1 MNAENNVIETDVL
14 VIGGGM
20 AGCFAAIKAKGK
32 GVDVTLVDKGY
43 VSRSGQSPFA
53 GVFSAFNPESGNDL
67 DACMAHINKGGEY
80 VNNRD
85 WTEIVFK
92 ESLNRYEDLREWGLK
107 EQEMT
112 RPQGMPNRPRP
123 AMPPCDMK
131 HLGWR
136 KSATLL
142 RKQCKEIGVNIM
154 DRIMVTDLINQ
165 DGRISG
171 AMGISIEK
179 DDFYIFKAGAVVLCT
194 GAGGFRPPGWPIS
207 ELTADGHIMAYKIG
221 APITGKEFVDPHS
234 TSLEFPAHFGHI
246 MTKEGP
252 RHGTRYNALGEEL
265 QNLGGLFINLEFM
278 AHEGKAPITQKFPDG
293 GQLTKVGGAASGMS
307 AHCTEGLWPE
317 GTDCSTE
324 IPGLYAAGDALGR
337 MQLGATYCRTGLALA
352 GAAVSGALAGESAGE
367 FAKANG
373 DVKIDMDQVGK
384 IKADNFSP
392 LERKGGFSPRWV
404 TQQLQNIMIPY
415 FIMYIKKEDRMK
427 AALSLVE
434 FLRDHLSPKL
444 TAKDPHE
451 LRLALETRNMII
463 NAEMRIRSSLF
474 RKESRG
480 CHYREDFPRRDD
492 ENWLAW
498 ILIKQE
504 NGEMILSKKDIPEEW
519 KPDPSIPYEERYP
532 IRFPGE
538 EYA

>member
-1 MNAENNVIETDVL
+1 MLSENSVKTDVL

-20 AGCFAAIKAKGK
+20 AGCFAAIKAKEK

-80 VNNRD
+80 INNRD

-92 ESLNRYEDLREWGLK
+92 ESLNRYEDLRKWGFK
-107 EQEMT
+107 EKEMV
-112 RPQGMPNRPRP
+112 RPPGMPNRPRP
-123 AMPPCDMK
+123 AMPACDMK

-136 KSATLL
+136 NFATLL
-142 RKQCKEIGVNIM
+142 RKQCKKIGVNIM
-154 DRIMVTDLINQ
+154 DRIMVTDLIKQ

-171 AMGISIEK
+171 ATGISIEK

-234 TSLEFPAHFGHI
+234 TSLEFPGHFGHI
-246 MTKEGP
+246 MKNGLP
-252 RHGTRYNALGEEL
+252 MFGTRYDSSGEEIK
-265 QNLGGLFINLEFM
+265 NVGGLFINLEFL

-293 GQLTKVGGAASGMS
+293 SELTRVGGAASGMS

-317 GTDCSTE
+317 GTNGSTE

-337 MQLGATYCRTGLALA
+337 MQLGATYCMTGLALS
-352 GAAVSGALAGESAGE
+352 GAAVSGALAGESAGD
-367 FAKANG
+367 FAGSSK
-373 DVKIDMDQVGK
+373 DIKIDMDQVSK
-384 IKADNFSP
+384 LKKDIFDP
-392 LERKGGFSPRWV
+392 LERKGGFSPKWV

-415 FIMYIKKEDRMK
+415 FIMYIKTEERMN
-427 AALSLVE
+427 AALTLVE
-434 FLRDHLSPKL
+434 FIKDHLSPKL

-451 LRLALETRNMII
+451 LRLALETKNMIL
-463 NAEMRIRSSLF
+463 NAEMRLRSSLF
-474 RKESRG
+474 RTESRG

-492 ENWLAW
+492 DNWLAW
-498 ILIKQE
+498 VLLKEE
-504 NGEMILSKKDIPEEW
+504 NGEMKMIKKDIPEEW
-519 KPDPSIPYEERYP
+519 KPDLSIPYEERYP
-532 IRFPGE
+532 IRLPGE
-538 EYA
+538 